1 MINRDTLVISN
12 PGTGKTALH
21 ISNSMNINIDAI
33 ISNSEYHK
41 IEKGIYY
48 GENISAIFSN

>member
-1 MINRDTLVISN
+1 
-12 PGTGKTALH
+12 
-21 ISNSMNINIDAI
+21 MNINIDAI

-48 GENISAIFSN
+48 GENIKNININGIIDNVPAPTLGKLNGKSNIVM